1 MIKHI
6 VIWKLK
12 ESAEGKSRA
21 ENQQIFR
28 DKLLDL
34 VDKIPAVVSMEV
46 GLKQAASPENND
58 DVVLIAEYKTWA
70 DLTTYNNHPD
80 HQLVVE
86 WVKKVVEKRS
96 AVDYEY

>member
-6 VIWKLK
+6 VIWQLK
-12 ESAEGKSRA
+12 DQAEGKTKE
-21 ENQQIFR
+21 ENKEIFR
-28 DKLLDL
+28 NKLMDL

-46 GLKQAASPENND
+46 GLKQDASPSNND
-58 DVVLIAEYKTWA
+58 DVVLIAEYKTWN
-70 DLTTYNNHPD
+70 DLNTYNNHPD